1 MSIRL
6 AFDLSRSA
14 IRAARARMTRTLAS
28 VGFSVDPTAHLVR
41 LVCVRDPTVVEL
53 ATTIAGI
60 LAHPEYR
67 PTFSFL
73 ADCTAIA
80 IPPTPAYVRQFV
92 SFMEAQRVELL
103 PGVRWAQ
110 VVQPG
115 GPFGMARIGGM
126 LGAEKLVEY
135 KVFTEVAAGER
146 WLASPAIEPEER

>member
-1 MSIRL
+1 
-6 AFDLSRSA
+6 
-14 IRAARARMTRTLAS
+14 MTRTPAS
-28 VGFSVDPTAHLVR
+28 VGFSVEPAAHLVR

-53 ATTIAGI
+53 STAIAGI
-60 LAHPEYR
+60 LADPEYR

-73 ADCTAIA
+73 SDCTAIA
-80 IPPTPAYVRQFV
+80 ITPTPNYVRQFV

-103 PGVRWAQ
+103 QGVRWAQ

-115 GPFGMARIGGM
+115 GPFGMARMGGM

-146 WLASPAIEPEER
+146 WLASPPTESGDR